1 MLTLPSWA
9 SSLQNCEKNKCLF
22 LSQQFRA
29 FCHVCLRYHNLQI
42 PLQMRGV
49 LCTRPI
55 SEPPSLPSPRADPHH
70 PAHSG
75 LAQSYA
81 PSRGEDHVEWSMP
94 GARGQEPGL
103 DSDSSEGF
111 PTGWPRPL
119 LRQFSF
125 SSAWGYSPHSP
136 KRGVAFRTPYSV
148 PSVQTCV
155 WGHLPGTPPNT
166 ANI

>member
-1 MLTLPSWA
+1 MSVFKSTVQGILSRLPALPQFADSFADAGGTLYTANIRTPIPPVAPPRPS
-9 SSLQNCEKNKCLF
+9 SPCPQRPRPKLC
-22 LSQQFRA
+22 
-29 FCHVCLRYHNLQI
+29 
-42 PLQMRGV
+42 PLQGG
-49 LCTRPI
+49 RP
-55 SEPPSLPSPRADPHH
+55 RRMVD
-70 PAHSG
+70 
-75 LAQSYA
+75 
-81 PSRGEDHVEWSMP
+81 
-94 GARGQEPGL
+94 ARGQEPGL

-136 KRGVAFRTPYSV
+136 KHGVAFRTPYSV
-148 PSVQTCV
+148 PSVQICV